1 MSVKR
6 AVEWNFKTRLAEE
19 FTGWPIAVN
28 LFEASRHEERILP
41 CVILSANNVALA
53 VDHPDNMVNFDVDV
67 DLVILTNLDEVNVNQ
82 HRDIVDKCLRKMN
95 EKITRT
101 KSTIEYLYLYATTYR
116 DTSEEIADRKT
127 GTVISYRV
135 TCHYSPFTT

>member
-19 FTGWPIAVN
+19 FAGWPIVVN
-28 LFEASRHEERILP
+28 IYESSRHESRILP
-41 CVILSANNVALA
+41 CIILDANNSSLA
-53 VDHPDNMVNFDVDV
+53 VDHPDNMVNFNV
-67 DLVILTNLDEVNVNQ
+67 DLNLIILTNLDEVDVNH

-95 EKITRT
+95 EKITRIN
-101 KSTIEYLYLYATTYR
+101 STIQYLYIYSTTYR

-127 GTVISYRV
+127 GTHISYQV
-135 TCHYSPFTT
+135 TCHYDPFTT

>member
-6 AVEWNFKTRLAEE
+6 AVEWNFKTRMAEE
-19 FTGWPIAVN
+19 FVGWPIAVN
-28 LFEASRHEERILP
+28 LFEASRHEERVLP
-41 CVILSANNVALA
+41 CVIFSANNVALA
-53 VDHPDNMVNFDVDV
+53 IDHPDNMVNFDVDM
-67 DLVILTNLDEVNVNQ
+67 DLVILTNLDEINVNQ

-101 KSTIEYLYLYATTYR
+101 KSTIEYLYLYSTTYR

-135 TCHYSPFTT
+135 TCNYNPFT